1 MGLTMNGKSIDLA
14 PFLGEIENI
23 VTSISHDR
31 LKKNVIAYARDLAP
45 TKRFEFLQIIALDD
59 ESFDSHDPVD
69 YETDG
74 ELLEEA
80 QAFFAN
86 ITKGAYDHELDINNP
101 DEVPAWVDD
110 MDILF
115 DRADEAFMYDDRKLA
130 CKVYEI
136 LFKSLHIAEE
146 IAVEHQLYSAQDI
159 IVTDV
164 TETKARYFRAVYE
177 VSEDTERVGVLYKAM
192 KANLAIGRARTGL
205 NDLLEASGGD
215 LEGWDDFLGNWIDYI
230 KVQKEDDEFECRITN
245 ALLREAVFLKCSFDG
260 LEKLAAE
267 EGDSHPEIYY
277 ELVENYVKAGSL
289 TEAEKIARKG
299 IDAILLTHQKAV
311 LADWLAELAS
321 KKADQTLSL
330 ASRKEAWRF
339 EPTQERLVHWFN
351 TLGKVAS
358 DAELKEEIDY
368 LRKLSSTKYVR
379 LICMLELLLGEYDLP
394 RKALITADP
403 LGWRS
408 ESHPGPLVLPFLLI
422 AGGGIEAIPENSSL
436 KYLSEEMKS
445 IFIRWQ
451 AHLIDG
457 RKDQSLNTYLDYLLE
472 CLRKNPIT
480 EDQKDTFLATA
491 RSAILDRMRVVVTEQ
506 LEHLFPT
513 VSRMAIAYAETCFL
527 TSQEERGLK
536 LISNIRT
543 MYIRQNNLRNEIRT
557 LFNNSAVL
565 PHQNPQGQLTAK

>member
-1 MGLTMNGKSIDLA
+1 MNGKSIDLA

-59 ESFDSHDPVD
+59 ESFDTHDPVD
-69 YETDG
+69 YETDC

-80 QAFFAN
+80 QTFFAN

-115 DRADEAFMYDDRKLA
+115 DRADEAFMYDDRDLA

-164 TETKARYFRAVYE
+164 TETKARYFRAIYE
-177 VSEDTERVGVLYKAM
+177 VTPAADRVKRLYSAM

-205 NDLLEASGGD
+205 NDMLEASGGD
-215 LEGWDDFLGNWIDYI
+215 LDDWEDFLTDWIDYI
-230 KVQKEDDEFECRITN
+230 KAQKEEDEFECRITN
-245 ALLREAVFLKCSFDG
+245 ALLREAVFLKCSFEG
-260 LEKLAAE
+260 LEKLARE
-267 EGDSHPEIYY
+267 EGESHPEIYY
-277 ELVENYVKAGSL
+277 DLVENYVKAGSL
-289 TEAEKIARKG
+289 KDAEAVARRG
-299 IDAILLTHQKAV
+299 IDEILLTHQKAV
-311 LADWLAELAS
+311 LADWLAELAV
-321 KKADQTLSL
+321 KEGNQVLAL

-351 TLGKVAS
+351 TLGKVAP
-358 DAELKEEIDY
+358 DEEILEEIDH
-368 LRKLSSTKYVR
+368 LRKQSSTKFVR

-403 LGWRS
+403 LGWRP
-408 ESHPGPLVLPFLLI
+408 ESHPGPIVLPFLLI
-422 AGGGIEAIPENSSL
+422 AGGDVVEIPENSAL
-436 KYLSEEMKS
+436 KYMSEDMKS

-457 RKDQSLNTYLDYLLE
+457 KKDQSLNTYLDYLMETLKKKPVSDE
-472 CLRKNPIT
+472 
-480 EDQKDTFLATA
+480 QKDMFLATA

-513 VSRMAIAYAETCFL
+513 VSRMAVAYAEACFL
-527 TSQEERGLK
+527 SGQKERGLK
-536 LISNIRT
+536 LIENIRT
-543 MYIRQNNLRNEIRT
+543 MYIRQNNLRSEIRSM
-557 LFNNSAVL
+557 FNNSSIL